1 MSYCIA
7 WKHDNNVFM
16 LSDTAVSSR
25 VDEPSAPYNSM
36 GEKQTTRFG
45 YYVEEG
51 LLKLV
56 KIADDFAV
64 SFATEDVKSASEMI
78 ETLKMLYDNLSD
90 TYKFKDLLH
99 DFKVTYEGNI
109 NTSLI
114 TCLFIWSG

>member
-45 YYVEEG
+45 YYVEVPPV
-51 LLKLV
+51 LCY
-56 KIADDFAV
+56 
-64 SFATEDVKSASEMI
+64 ATCV
-78 ETLKMLYDNLSD
+78 
-90 TYKFKDLLH
+90 
-99 DFKVTYEGNI
+99 
-109 NTSLI
+109 
-114 TCLFIWSG
+114 LF

>member
-51 LLKLV
+51 LL
-56 KIADDFAV
+56 I
-64 SFATEDVKSASEMI
+64 I
-78 ETLKMLYDNLSD
+78 I
-90 TYKFKDLLH
+90 
-99 DFKVTYEGNI
+99 NI
-109 NTSLI
+109 LG
-114 TCLFIWSG
+114 LE